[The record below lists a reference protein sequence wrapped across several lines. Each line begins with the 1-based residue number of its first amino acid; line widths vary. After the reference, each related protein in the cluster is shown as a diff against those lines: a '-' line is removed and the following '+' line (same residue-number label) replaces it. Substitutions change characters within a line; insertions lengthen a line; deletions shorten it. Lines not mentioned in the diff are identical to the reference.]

1 MKSSLPLH
9 SSRESSPCSFV
20 EWVEKRHCS
29 QRFVQIKET
38 GNAHLKSGLS
48 HNLSLCT
55 LAKTAQQT
63 TRPSNPAGFCGDK
76 RRTQQ
81 RIDPG
86 YQRGNRW
93 PIWPVCTCGPL
104 NGPAALYHRPMFE
117 HPSFQAATTFF
128 SRRKRVLLILLITQP
143 TQYIREQPIRRRTG
157 NLRTPH
163 GTVCSKFRQLSKL
176 LQDHFSPY
184 LLSNDKQLYSGK
196 KRQAIPCP

>member
-1 MKSSLPLH
+1 MAPGNLLH
-9 SSRESSPCSFV
+9 ALLLNGWQR
-20 EWVEKRHCS
+20 RHCS

-81 RIDPG
+81 KIDPG

-93 PIWPVCTCGPL
+93 PIWPVCTQVTKEEIDGPYGL
-104 NGPAALYHRPMFE
+104 SARAAHSTGQQHCITGP
-117 HPSFQAATTFF
+117 
-128 SRRKRVLLILLITQP
+128 
-143 TQYIREQPIRRRTG
+143 
-157 NLRTPH
+157 
-163 GTVCSKFRQLSKL
+163 CSNIPPF
-176 LQDHFSPY
+176 
-184 LLSNDKQLYSGK
+184 
-196 KRQAIPCP
+196 KRQPPFFRGEKGFY